1 MILKELQLL
10 FRNLFAIDKLA
21 FNKLSFN
28 KHALDKTA
36 LDKTA
41 LDKSTFDKS
50 TLDKSTSDSRL
61 FNRCL
66 LNINLRD
73 FYKFFIVL
81 IVSFMVISLGACEPE
96 GKAVGD
102 SGSINDIVHDGV
114 DLNDINIFVLGSSR
128 FSLDNYILDECKKY
142 GMKAS
147 YVALFGIENSSSSA
161 YDALKEAT
169 YRQMSLII
177 IDEIDVDS
185 QDSVDSSELAKSAGS
200 KTEKANEKSNEKA
213 AEEADKKANE
223 KSFEE
228 ALQDVRRAGIPVL
241 LVNPIKAPEDST
253 LYAAKAYS
261 KTYLDKKS
269 ISKTKS
275 AKYES
280 LQNIVKALIND
291 TPHSREVIID
301 GR

>member
-10 FRNLFAIDKLA
+10 FRNLFAIDKHAIDKIA

-28 KHALDKTA
+28 KHALDKST
-36 LDKTA
+36 
-41 LDKSTFDKS
+41 LDKSTFDRRVF
-50 TLDKSTSDSRL
+50 DKR
-61 FNRCL
+61 L

-73 FYKFFIVL
+73 FYKFFILL

-142 GMKAS
+142 GMRAS
-147 YVALFGIENSSSSA
+147 YVALFGIKNSSSSA

-185 QDSVDSSELAKSAGS
+185 QDSVDSSESAKSSGS
-200 KTEKANEKSNEKA
+200 KTEKAAEKA
-213 AEEADKKANE
+213 AEKANE

-269 ISKTKS
+269 ILKTKS

>member
-10 FRNLFAIDKLA
+10 FRNLFAIDKHAIDKIA

-28 KHALDKTA
+28 KHALDKTT
-36 LDKTA
+36 LDEST
-41 LDKSTFDKS
+41 LDKSTFDR
-50 TLDKSTSDSRL
+50 RL
-61 FNRCL
+61 FDRRL

-147 YVALFGIENSSSSA
+147 YVALFGIKNSSSSA

-185 QDSVDSSELAKSAGS
+185 QDSVDLSESAKSDGS
-200 KTEKANEKSNEKA
+200 KTEKA
-213 AEEADKKANE
+213 DE

-269 ISKTKS
+269 ILKTKS

>member
-10 FRNLFAIDKLA
+10 FRNLFAIDKHAIDKIA

-28 KHALDKTA
+28 KHALDKTM
-36 LDKTA
+36 

-50 TLDKSTSDSRL
+50 T
-61 FNRCL
+61 FNRRVFYSRL

-147 YVALFGIENSSSSA
+147 YVALFGIKNSSSSA

-185 QDSVDSSELAKSAGS
+185 QDSVDLSESAKSAGS
-200 KTEKANEKSNEKA
+200 KTE
-213 AEEADKKANE
+213 EADKKETEKATE

-269 ISKTKS
+269 ILKTKS

>member
-10 FRNLFAIDKLA
+10 FRNLFAIDKHALDKFS

-28 KHALDKTA
+28 KHALDKST
-36 LDKTA
+36 
-41 LDKSTFDKS
+41 LDKSTFDMR
-50 TLDKSTSDSRL
+50 LLNRRVFDKR
-61 FNRCL
+61 L

-147 YVALFGIENSSSSA
+147 YVALFGIKNSSSSA

-185 QDSVDSSELAKSAGS
+185 QDSVDSSESIKSVGS
-200 KTEKANEKSNEKA
+200 KTEKATEKA
-213 AEEADKKANE
+213 TE

-269 ISKTKS
+269 ILKTKS

>member
-10 FRNLFAIDKLA
+10 FRNLFAIDKHA
-21 FNKLSFN
+21 ID
-28 KHALDKTA
+28 KHAIDKTTLDKTT
-36 LDKTA
+36 LDKTT
-41 LDKSTFDKS
+41 LDESTFNRRVF
-50 TLDKSTSDSRL
+50 DSR
-61 FNRCL
+61 L

-147 YVALFGIENSSSSA
+147 YVALFGIKNSSSSA

-185 QDSVDSSELAKSAGS
+185 QDSVDSSESAKSAGS
-200 KTEKANEKSNEKA
+200 KTEKAT
-213 AEEADKKANE
+213 E

-269 ISKTKS
+269 ILKTKS

>member
-10 FRNLFAIDKLA
+10 FRNLFAIDK
-21 FNKLSFN
+21 
-28 KHALDKTA
+28 HALDKTT
-36 LDKTA
+36 LDKTT
-41 LDKSTFDKS
+41 LDES
-50 TLDKSTSDSRL
+50 TLDESTFDSRL

-66 LNINLRD
+66 LNINLRG

-147 YVALFGIENSSSSA
+147 YVALFGIKNSSSSA

-185 QDSVDSSELAKSAGS
+185 QDSVDSSESAKSSGS
-200 KTEKANEKSNEKA
+200 KTEKAT
-213 AEEADKKANE
+213 E

-269 ISKTKS
+269 ILKTKS

>member
-10 FRNLFAIDKLA
+10 FRNLFAIDK
-21 FNKLSFN
+21 
-28 KHALDKTA
+28 HALDKTT
-36 LDKTA
+36 LDE
-41 LDKSTFDKS
+41 STFDKS
-50 TLDKSTSDSRL
+50 T
-61 FNRCL
+61 FNRRVFDRRL

-147 YVALFGIENSSSSA
+147 YVALFGIKNSSSSA

-185 QDSVDSSELAKSAGS
+185 QDSVDSSESAKSSGS
-200 KTEKANEKSNEKA
+200 KTEKVAEKA
-213 AEEADKKANE
+213 TE

-228 ALQDVRRAGIPVL
+228 ALQYVRRAGIPVL

-269 ISKTKS
+269 ILKTKS

>member
-10 FRNLFAIDKLA
+10 FRNLFAIDKHAIDKLA
-21 FNKLSFN
+21 IDKLSFNKLSFN
-28 KHALDKTA
+28 KHALDKTT
-36 LDKTA
+36 LDKTTF
-41 LDKSTFDKS
+41 DKSTFDKS
-50 TLDKSTSDSRL
+50 TFDRRVFDKR
-61 FNRCL
+61 L

-147 YVALFGIENSSSSA
+147 YVALFGIKNSSSSA

-185 QDSVDSSELAKSAGS
+185 QDSVDSSESVKSSGS
-200 KTEKANEKSNEKA
+200 KTEKADEKTT
-213 AEEADKKANE
+213 E

-269 ISKTKS
+269 ILKTKS

>member
-10 FRNLFAIDKLA
+10 FRNLFAIDK
-21 FNKLSFN
+21 
-28 KHALDKTA
+28 HALDKTT
-36 LDKTA
+36 LDKTT
-41 LDKSTFDKS
+41 LDESTFDR
-50 TLDKSTSDSRL
+50 RL
-61 FNRCL
+61 FNKRL

-147 YVALFGIENSSSSA
+147 YVALFGIKNSSSSA

-185 QDSVDSSELAKSAGS
+185 QDSVYSSESAKSSGS
-200 KTEKANEKSNEKA
+200 KT
-213 AEEADKKANE
+213 EEADKKATEKATE

-269 ISKTKS
+269 ILKTKS

>member
-10 FRNLFAIDKLA
+10 FRNLFAMDKLA

-28 KHALDKTA
+28 KHALDK
-36 LDKTA
+36 
-41 LDKSTFDKS
+41 STF
-50 TLDKSTSDSRL
+50 DSRL

-66 LNINLRD
+66 LNINLRG

-185 QDSVDSSELAKSAGS
+185 QDSVDSSESDKSAGS
-200 KTEKANEKSNEKA
+200 KTE
-213 AEEADKKANE
+213 EADKKATE
-223 KSFEE
+223 KSFEK

>member
-10 FRNLFAIDKLA
+10 FRNLFAIDK
-21 FNKLSFN
+21 
-28 KHALDKTA
+28 HAIDKTMM
-36 LDKTA
+36 
-41 LDKSTFDKS
+41 DKSTFNMRVFD
-50 TLDKSTSDSRL
+50 R
-61 FNRCL
+61 RL

-147 YVALFGIENSSSSA
+147 YVALFGIKNSSSSA

-185 QDSVDSSELAKSAGS
+185 QDSVYSSESAKSSGS
-200 KTEKANEKSNEKA
+200 KT
-213 AEEADKKANE
+213 EEADKKATEKATE

>member
-10 FRNLFAIDKLA
+10 FRNLFALDKHAIDKIA

-28 KHALDKTA
+28 KHALDKTM
-36 LDKTA
+36 L
-41 LDKSTFDKS
+41 DKS
-50 TLDKSTSDSRL
+50 TLDKSTFDMRL
-61 FNRCL
+61 LNRRLLNRRL

-147 YVALFGIENSSSSA
+147 YVALFGIKNSSSSA

-185 QDSVDSSELAKSAGS
+185 QDSVDSSESAKSAGS
-200 KTEKANEKSNEKA
+200 KTE
-213 AEEADKKANE
+213 EADKKTTE

-269 ISKTKS
+269 ILKTKS

>member
-10 FRNLFAIDKLA
+10 FRNLFAIDKHAIDKIA

-28 KHALDKTA
+28 KYALDKTT
-36 LDKTA
+36 LDEST
-41 LDKSTFDKS
+41 LDKSTFD
-50 TLDKSTSDSRL
+50 RHL
-61 FNRCL
+61 FDRRL

-185 QDSVDSSELAKSAGS
+185 QDSVDLSESAKSDGS
-200 KTEKANEKSNEKA
+200 KTEKATE
-213 AEEADKKANE
+213 KANE

-269 ISKTKS
+269 ILKTKS

>member
-10 FRNLFAIDKLA
+10 FRNIFAIDKLS

-28 KHALDKTA
+28 KHALDKTT
-36 LDKTA
+36 LDKTT
-41 LDKSTFDKS
+41 LDESTFNRRVF
-50 TLDKSTSDSRL
+50 DSR
-61 FNRCL
+61 L

-81 IVSFMVISLGACEPE
+81 IVSFMVISLGTCEPE

-147 YVALFGIENSSSSA
+147 YVALFGIKNSSSSA

-185 QDSVDSSELAKSAGS
+185 QDSVDSSESSKSAGS
-200 KTEKANEKSNEKA
+200 KTEKVAEKA
-213 AEEADKKANE
+213 TE
-223 KSFEE
+223 KSFEK

-269 ISKTKS
+269 ILKTKS

>member
-10 FRNLFAIDKLA
+10 FRNLFAIDKHAIDKIA

-28 KHALDKTA
+28 KYALDKTT
-36 LDKTA
+36 LDEST
-41 LDKSTFDKS
+41 LDESTFDRRVF
-50 TLDKSTSDSRL
+50 DKR
-61 FNRCL
+61 L

-147 YVALFGIENSSSSA
+147 YVALFGIKNSSSSA

-185 QDSVDSSELAKSAGS
+185 QDSVDSSESAESAGL
-200 KTEKANEKSNEKA
+200 KTENANEKA
-213 AEEADKKANE
+213 AENATE

-269 ISKTKS
+269 ILKTKS

>member
-10 FRNLFAIDKLA
+10 FRNLFAIDK
-21 FNKLSFN
+21 
-28 KHALDKTA
+28 HAIDKTMM
-36 LDKTA
+36 DE
-41 LDKSTFDKS
+41 STFDR
-50 TLDKSTSDSRL
+50 RL
-61 FNRCL
+61 FDRRL

-147 YVALFGIENSSSSA
+147 YVALFGIKNSSSSA

-185 QDSVDSSELAKSAGS
+185 QDSVDLSESAKSAGS
-200 KTEKANEKSNEKA
+200 KTEKS
-213 AEEADKKANE
+213 NE

-228 ALQDVRRAGIPVL
+228 ALQDVRIAGIPVL

>member
-28 KHALDKTA
+28 KHALDKTMM
-36 LDKTA
+36 
-41 LDKSTFDKS
+41 DKSTFNRRVFY
-50 TLDKSTSDSRL
+50 SR
-61 FNRCL
+61 L

-147 YVALFGIENSSSSA
+147 YVALFGIKNSSSSA

-185 QDSVDSSELAKSAGS
+185 QDSVDSSESAKSAGS
-200 KTEKANEKSNEKA
+200 KTEKAT
-213 AEEADKKANE
+213 E

-241 LVNPIKAPEDST
+241 LVNPIKAPEDIT

-269 ISKTKS
+269 ILKTKS

>member
-10 FRNLFAIDKLA
+10 FRNIFAIDKHA
-21 FNKLSFN
+21 IDKFSFNKLSFN
-28 KHALDKTA
+28 KHALDKST
-36 LDKTA
+36 
-41 LDKSTFDKS
+41 LDKSTFDMR
-50 TLDKSTSDSRL
+50 LLNRRL
-61 FNRCL
+61 FDMRL

-147 YVALFGIENSSSSA
+147 YVALFGIKNSSSSA

-185 QDSVDSSELAKSAGS
+185 QDSVDSSESAKSVGS
-200 KTEKANEKSNEKA
+200 KTEKATEKA
-213 AEEADKKANE
+213 TE

-269 ISKTKS
+269 ILKTKS

>member
-10 FRNLFAIDKLA
+10 FRNLFAIDK
-21 FNKLSFN
+21 
-28 KHALDKTA
+28 HAIDKTTLDKTT
-36 LDKTA
+36 LDE
-41 LDKSTFDKS
+41 STFDES
-50 TLDKSTSDSRL
+50 TFDR
-61 FNRCL
+61 RL

-147 YVALFGIENSSSSA
+147 YVALFGIKNSSSSA

-185 QDSVDSSELAKSAGS
+185 QDSVDSSESAKSAGS
-200 KTEKANEKSNEKA
+200 KTE
-213 AEEADKKANE
+213 EADKKTTE

-269 ISKTKS
+269 ILKTKS